1 VSNPHLSVIVASHN
15 RGDLLLRCLRSLA
28 EQTAA
33 ADSFEVIVAD
43 DGSEDDT
50 ATLAEGFESPYPLRV
65 LRLPK
70 SGHAAAQNAA
80 LEQARAPRCLLL
92 DDDMIASPELVEAHI
107 AAEDASPPAIGVGA
121 ITQHQV
127 ADETWF
133 AETYARGWAA
143 HYADL
148 AEREA
153 RWNDCYGANL
163 SFPTEVAR
171 GIGWVSTDMPQAK
184 DFDLALRLIRAGCKP
199 LFLPRAHAVH
209 DDRMKGSAK
218 IMSSV
223 RRAGKMHLE
232 LSRRFPEFAPE
243 LLNWKGIAGPK
254 LLAARRLALTLR
266 LPPARLIR
274 LGRFL
279 PGPDRKMIWFHF
291 CGRLSF
297 WSGVREEVGNET
309 WRALTDGRVEEALA
323 AGLR

>member
-1 VSNPHLSVIVASHN
+1 VPGPHLSVIVASHN

-28 EQTAA
+28 EQSAGP
-33 ADSFEVIVAD
+33 DSFEVIVAD
-43 DGSEDDT
+43 DGSDDDT
-50 ATLAEGFESPYPLRV
+50 AAKAEAFEAPYRLRV

-70 SGHAAAQNAA
+70 RGHGAAQNAA
-80 LEQARAPRCLLL
+80 LEQARSPRCLLL

-107 AAEDASPPAIGVGA
+107 AAAAADPPAIGVGA

-163 SFPTEVAR
+163 SFPTEVGR
-171 GIGWVSTDMPQAK
+171 SVGWVSTDIPQAK

-218 IMSSV
+218 IMGSV
-223 RRAGKMHLE
+223 RRAGKMHVE

-243 LLNWKGIAGPK
+243 LLDWKGVMGPK
-254 LLAARRLALTLR
+254 LLAARRLALALR

-279 PGPDRKMIWFHF
+279 PGPDRRMLWFHF

-297 WSGVREEVGNET
+297 WGGVRDEVGDQT
-309 WRALTDGRVEEALA
+309 WRALIAGRVEEAVA
-323 AGLR
+323 QGMR

>member
-1 VSNPHLSVIVASHN
+1 M
-15 RGDLLLRCLRSLA
+15 LRCLRSLA
-28 EQTAA
+28 EQSAA
-33 ADSFEVIVAD
+33 PDSFEVIVAD
-43 DGSEDDT
+43 DGSEDGT
-50 ATLAEGFESPYPLRV
+50 AALAEAFEAPYPLQV
-65 LRLPK
+65 LQLPK
-70 SGHAAAQNAA
+70 SGHAAAQNSA

-92 DDDMIASPELVEAHI
+92 DDDMIASPELVAAHM
-107 AAEDASPPAIGVGA
+107 AAADQSPPAIGVGA
-121 ITQHQV
+121 ITQHLV

-133 AETYARGWAA
+133 AETYASGWAA
-143 HYADL
+143 HYKDL

-163 SFPTEVAR
+163 SFPTDTAR
-171 GIGWVSTDMPQAK
+171 DVGWVSTDIPQAK

-199 LFLPRAHAVH
+199 LFLPRGHAVH

-218 IMSSV
+218 IMASV
-223 RRAGKMHLE
+223 RRAGKMHVE

-243 LLNWKGIAGPK
+243 LLNWEGIVGPK
-254 LLAARRLALTLR
+254 QLAVRRLALALR

-297 WSGVREEVGNET
+297 WSGVHEEVGPDT
-309 WRALTDGRVEEALA
+309 WRALTAGRVDEAVA
-323 AGLR
+323 GGLR

>member
-1 VSNPHLSVIVASHN
+1 MSGPHLSVIVASHN

-28 EQTAA
+28 EQSAA
-33 ADSFEVIVAD
+33 PGSFEVIVAD
-43 DGSEDDT
+43 DGSEDGT
-50 ATLAEGFESPYPLRV
+50 AAMAEGFDAPYPLRV

-107 AAEDASPPAIGVGA
+107 AAEDQSPPAIGVGA
-121 ITQHQV
+121 ITQHLV
-127 ADETWF
+127 ADESWF

-163 SFPTEVAR
+163 SFPTAVGRE
-171 GIGWVSTDMPQAK
+171 IGWVSTDFPQAK
-184 DFDLALRLIRAGCKP
+184 DFDLALRLIRAGCQP

-218 IMSSV
+218 IMASV
-223 RRAGKMHLE
+223 RRGAKMHVE

-243 LLNWKGIAGPK
+243 LLNWQGIVGPK
-254 LLAARRLALTLR
+254 QLAARRLALTLR

-297 WSGVREEVGNET
+297 WSGVREEVGPES
-309 WRALTDGRVEEALA
+309 WRALTEGRVEEAVA
-323 AGLR
+323 AGLQ

>member
-1 VSNPHLSVIVASHN
+1 MSSPHLSVIVASHN
-15 RGDLLLRCLRSLA
+15 RGELLLRCLRSLA
-28 EQTAA
+28 EQRAA
-33 ADSFEVIVAD
+33 PGSFEVIVAD

-50 ATLAEGFESPYPLRV
+50 AAMAEAFDAPYPLRV

-80 LEQARAPRCLLL
+80 LEQAQAPRCLLL
-92 DDDMIASPELVEAHI
+92 DDDMIASPELVEAHMTV
-107 AAEDASPPAIGVGA
+107 ADRSPPAIGVGA
-121 ITQHQV
+121 ITQHLV

-163 SFPTEVAR
+163 SFPTDTAR
-171 GIGWVSTDMPQAK
+171 GVGWVSTDVPQAK
-184 DFDLALRLIRAGCKP
+184 DFDLALRLIGAGCEP
-199 LFLPRAHAVH
+199 LFLPRGHAVH
-209 DDRMKGSAK
+209 DDRMKGSRK
-218 IMSSV
+218 IMASI
-223 RRAGKMHLE
+223 RRAGKMHVE
-232 LSRRFPEFAPE
+232 LSRRFPDFAPE
-243 LLNWKGIAGPK
+243 LLGWKGHAGPK
-254 LLAARRLALTLR
+254 QLAVRRLALALR

-297 WSGVREEVGNET
+297 WRGVREEVGRDT
-309 WRALTDGRVEEALA
+309 WRALVAGRVDEAVA
-323 AGLR
+323 AGAR